1 MQIALEG
8 INGSGELWLDI
19 MKIICGDTSKQ
30 SMVDLG
36 CFHAPHSPLLG
47 FRERTYVDIQDRS
60 FDHADEKKW
69 FVQGDVVD
77 FLKSTNNFY
86 DTAIASDLIEHL
98 SQQRGKEL
106 LTLMEYRSNKQIIF
120 TPLGPW
126 MLSEDNNPDSHLSGW
141 IPEMLPDFIS
151 IVLPDFHP
159 TLTVGAFFA
168 FNSSA
173 IEKERIINEIKIK
186 YAFYDKN

>member
-1 MQIALEG
+1 MQITLEG

-30 SMVDLG
+30 SMIDLG

-98 SQQRGKEL
+98 SQERGKEL
-106 LTLMEYRSNKQIIF
+106 LTLMVYRANKQIIF
-120 TPLGPW
+120 TPLGAW
-126 MLSEDNNPDSHLSGW
+126 MLSENKHPDSHLSGW
-141 IPEMLPDFIS
+141 IPEMLPDYVS

-159 TLTVGAFFA
+159 TLTVGAFFSV
-168 FNSSA
+168 NCSDE
-173 IEKERIINEIKIK
+173 EKQRIYNEIKIK
-186 YAFYDKN
+186 YAFYDKC